1 MRVTQCVMRN
11 EFKLT
16 RCALIIFVQS
26 KEVSAVFDF
35 LKKTKKP
42 NPDASRLLAS
52 ILVVFPAVQSVTY
65 ESKGETL
72 EFSFALN
79 GKFSQND
86 LEEFLSYV
94 AESVETYHHLEGLG
108 GAKIDLSV
116 EGVYGTCF
124 LNVRRDVATLTCREL
139 SLLTELA
146 ANYFGDK
153 LIEEYDDTFFPD
165 EDYLIAQEDYLEQ
178 CLNNMRQLRVEG
190 RLVGV
195 RERER
200 VVVYSR

>member
-1 MRVTQCVMRN
+1 M
-11 EFKLT
+11 
-16 RCALIIFVQS
+16 
-26 KEVSAVFDF
+26 FDF
-35 LKKTKKP
+35 LKRTKKP

-72 EFSFALN
+72 ELSFALN
-79 GKFSQND
+79 GKFSQEE
-86 LEEFLSYV
+86 LENFLSYV
-94 AESVETYHHLEGLG
+94 AESLETFHHLEGLG
-108 GAKIDLSV
+108 CTTMELNV

-146 ANYFGDK
+146 ASYFGDQ
-153 LIEEYDDTFFPD
+153 LIEEYDENYFPD
-165 EDYLIAQEDYLEQ
+165 EEYLIAQENYLEQ
-178 CLNNMRQLRVEG
+178 CLNNMRQMRVEG

-195 RERER
+195 REQER
-200 VVVYSR
+200 VVVYAR

>member
-1 MRVTQCVMRN
+1 MF
-11 EFKLT
+11 E
-16 RCALIIFVQS
+16 
-26 KEVSAVFDF
+26 F
-35 LKKTKKP
+35 LKKNKKQKP
-42 NPDASRLLAS
+42 DPDAGRLLAS

-65 ESKGETL
+65 ESKDETL

-86 LEEFLSYV
+86 FEDFLSYV
-94 AESVETYHHLEGLG
+94 AESVETFHHLEGLG

-146 ANYFGDK
+146 WNYFGDK
-153 LIEEYDDTFFPD
+153 LIEEYDDAIPD

>member
-1 MRVTQCVMRN
+1 M
-11 EFKLT
+11 
-16 RCALIIFVQS
+16 
-26 KEVSAVFDF
+26 FDF
-35 LKKTKKP
+35 LKKSKKP

-52 ILVVFPAVQSVTY
+52 ILVVFPAIQSVTY
-65 ESKGETL
+65 ESKDETL

-79 GKFSQND
+79 GKFSKED
-86 LEEFLSYV
+86 FTEFLNYT
-94 AESVETYHHLEGLG
+94 AESLQTFHHLEGLA
-108 GAKIDLSV
+108 GASINLNV
-116 EGVYGTCF
+116 EGVFGTCF
-124 LNVRRDVATLTCREL
+124 LNVRRDIATLTCKEL

-146 ANYFGDK
+146 ENYFGDK
-153 LIEEYDDTFFPD
+153 LIEEYDENFFPD

>member
-1 MRVTQCVMRN
+1 MF
-11 EFKLT
+11 E
-16 RCALIIFVQS
+16 
-26 KEVSAVFDF
+26 F
-35 LKKTKKP
+35 LKKAKKP
-42 NPDASRLLAS
+42 DPDAGRLLAS

-65 ESKGETL
+65 DSKDETL

-79 GKFSQND
+79 GKFSQD
-86 LEEFLSYV
+86 DFEDFLSYV
-94 AESVETYHHLEGLG
+94 AESVEAFHQLEGLG

-146 ANYFGDK
+146 WNYFGDK
-153 LIEEYDDTFFPD
+153 LIEEYDDNIPD
-165 EDYLIAQEDYLEQ
+165 EEYLIAQEDYLEQ
-178 CLNNMRQLRVEG
+178 CLNNMRHLRVEG

>member
-1 MRVTQCVMRN
+1 M
-11 EFKLT
+11 
-16 RCALIIFVQS
+16 
-26 KEVSAVFDF
+26 FDF

-65 ESKGETL
+65 DSKDETL

-79 GKFSQND
+79 GKFSKD
-86 LEEFLSYV
+86 DIEDFLSYV
-94 AESVETYHHLEGLG
+94 AESVETFHHLEGLG
-108 GAKIDLSV
+108 GAKIELNV

-146 ANYFGDK
+146 WNYFGDK
-153 LIEEYDDTFFPD
+153 LIEEYDDNVPD
-165 EDYLIAQEDYLEQ
+165 EEYLIAQEDYLEQ

>member
-1 MRVTQCVMRN
+1 M
-11 EFKLT
+11 
-16 RCALIIFVQS
+16 
-26 KEVSAVFDF
+26 FDF

-65 ESKGETL
+65 ESKGEML
-72 EFSFALN
+72 EFSFALDI
-79 GKFSQND
+79 KFSQN
-86 LEEFLSYV
+86 EIENFLAYV
-94 AESVETYHHLEGLG
+94 AESLETFHQLEGLS
-108 GAKIDLSV
+108 GAKIELNA

-139 SLLTELA
+139 SLLTELTI
-146 ANYFGDK
+146 NYFGDK
-153 LIEEYDDTFFPD
+153 LIEEYDNNFYPD
-165 EDYLIAQEDYLEQ
+165 EEYLIAQENYLEQ

-195 RERER
+195 REHER
-200 VVVYSR
+200 VVVYAR

>member
-1 MRVTQCVMRN
+1 M
-11 EFKLT
+11 
-16 RCALIIFVQS
+16 
-26 KEVSAVFDF
+26 FDF

-65 ESKGETL
+65 ESKDETL

-79 GKFSQND
+79 GKFSKD
-86 LEEFLSYV
+86 DFEKFLDYV
-94 AESVETYHHLEGLG
+94 AESVETFHHLEGIG
-108 GAKIDLSV
+108 NAKIELNV
-116 EGVYGTCF
+116 EGVFGTCF

-146 ANYFGDK
+146 FNYFGDK
-153 LIEEYDDTFFPD
+153 LIEDYDGPFPD
-165 EDYLIAQEDYLEQ
+165 EEYLIAQEDYLEQ

-200 VVVYSR
+200 VVVYAR

>member
-1 MRVTQCVMRN
+1 M
-11 EFKLT
+11 
-16 RCALIIFVQS
+16 
-26 KEVSAVFDF
+26 FDF
-35 LKKTKKP
+35 LKRTKKP
-42 NPDASRLLAS
+42 NPDASQLLAS

-79 GKFSQND
+79 GKFSKEDFEQ
-86 LEEFLSYV
+86 FLAYV
-94 AESVETYHHLEGLG
+94 AESLETFHHLEGLG
-108 GAKIDLSV
+108 GAKIKLNV

-146 ANYFGDK
+146 ASYFEDR
-153 LIEEYDDTFFPD
+153 LIEEYDENFFHD
-165 EDYLIAQEDYLEQ
+165 EEYLIAQENYLEQ

-195 RERER
+195 REHER
-200 VVVYSR
+200 VVVYAR

>member
-1 MRVTQCVMRN
+1 M
-11 EFKLT
+11 
-16 RCALIIFVQS
+16 
-26 KEVSAVFDF
+26 FDF

-42 NPDASRLLAS
+42 NPDASKLLAS

-79 GKFSQND
+79 GKFSQKD
-86 LEEFLSYV
+86 LEEFLRYV
-94 AESVETYHHLEGLG
+94 AESVETYHHLEGLS
-108 GAKIDLSV
+108 GAKINLSV

>member
-1 MRVTQCVMRN
+1 MRN
-11 EFKLT
+11 DLLVA
-16 RCALIIFVQS
+16 RRALIMFIRF
-26 KEVSAVFDF
+26 KGGFRAVFDF
-35 LKKTKKP
+35 LKKSKKP
-42 NPDASRLLAS
+42 NPDASKLLAS
-52 ILVVFPAVQSVTY
+52 ILLVFPAIQSVTY

-79 GKFSQND
+79 GKFSQAD
-86 LEEFLSYV
+86 LTEFLNYV
-94 AESVETYHHLEGLG
+94 AESLETFHHLEGLG
-108 GAKIDLSV
+108 GALIELNV
-116 EGVYGTCF
+116 EGVYGTFF
-124 LNVRRDVATLTCREL
+124 LNVRRDMATLTCREL

-146 ANYFGDK
+146 LNYFGDN
-153 LIEEYDDTFFPD
+153 LVEEYDDNFFPD

-200 VVVYSR
+200 VLVYSR

>member
-1 MRVTQCVMRN
+1 M
-11 EFKLT
+11 
-16 RCALIIFVQS
+16 
-26 KEVSAVFDF
+26 FDF

-65 ESKGETL
+65 DSKDETL

-79 GKFSQND
+79 GKFSKD
-86 LEEFLSYV
+86 DIEDFLLETF
-94 AESVETYHHLEGLG
+94 HHLEGLG
-108 GAKIDLSV
+108 GAKIELNV

-146 ANYFGDK
+146 FNYFGDR
-153 LIEEYDDTFFPD
+153 LIEEYDGNIPD
-165 EDYLIAQEDYLEQ
+165 EEYLIAQEDYLEQ

-200 VVVYSR
+200 VVVYAR

>member
-1 MRVTQCVMRN
+1 M
-11 EFKLT
+11 
-16 RCALIIFVQS
+16 
-26 KEVSAVFDF
+26 FDF
-35 LKKTKKP
+35 LKKSKKP
-42 NPDASRLLAS
+42 DPDAGRLLAS

-65 ESKGETL
+65 DSKDETL

-86 LEEFLSYV
+86 FENFLAYV
-94 AESVETYHHLEGLG
+94 AESLETFHHLEGLS
-108 GAKIDLSV
+108 GATIDLNV
-116 EGVYGTCF
+116 EGIYGTCF

-153 LIEEYDDTFFPD
+153 LIEEYDDSIPD
-165 EDYLIAQEDYLEQ
+165 EEYLMAQEDFLEQ
-178 CLNNMRQLRVEG
+178 GLSNMRQLRVEG

>member
-1 MRVTQCVMRN
+1 M
-11 EFKLT
+11 
-16 RCALIIFVQS
+16 
-26 KEVSAVFDF
+26 FDF

-65 ESKGETL
+65 DSKDETL

-79 GKFSQND
+79 GKFSQDDIEN
-86 LEEFLSYV
+86 FLAYV
-94 AESVETYHHLEGLG
+94 AESVETFHHLEGLG
-108 GAKIDLSV
+108 GAKIELNV

-146 ANYFGDK
+146 FNFFGDR
-153 LIEEYDDTFFPD
+153 LIEEYDGNIPD
-165 EDYLIAQEDYLEQ
+165 EEYLIAQEDYLEQ

-200 VVVYSR
+200 VVVYAR